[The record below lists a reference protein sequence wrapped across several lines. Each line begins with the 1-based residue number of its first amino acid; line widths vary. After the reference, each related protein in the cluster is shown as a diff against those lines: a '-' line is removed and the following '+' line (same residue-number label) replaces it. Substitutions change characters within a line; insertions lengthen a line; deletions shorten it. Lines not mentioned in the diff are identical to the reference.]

1 MPMSKRLLISGTL
14 AAVAVAVAILVG
26 SWWLGKFNPD
36 RQRSS
41 IEDSDLKMPLQSSD
55 GALGTKERQ
64 AGEYKE
70 NMPEMS
76 NISDFEFARLRVAL
90 PEPVN
95 KPWRGAV
102 FNSNNYLEP
111 DRKLRVVEILPGWIR
126 KAMHEGNADLAAR
139 FLWSLKRLA
148 EEDDEEVSSEA
159 VLAIYRLGDIDEFAR
174 NRINDWI
181 KSGWDFK
188 TYDTSFGKSEF
199 MDIRARVLRE
209 FSFYHD
215 TSFNGSIYE
224 AWEKNQAVEE
234 TGLCEVDYAYFLE
247 AHGRELPNDY
257 WMERLNNPFGFAP
270 ALEIAM
276 RKNLPEL
283 TSKLSSLFES
293 IRDSQP
299 ASGDARRAANVAS
312 VLFQKTG
319 DVRYLGY
326 LIDQAKISLNS
337 SSFESNLSEVLSGL
351 AATNDQAA
359 LEVVSSAIESE
370 NGVIRDMAIGALGRA
385 SSPATAELLFEE
397 AIEKATTGAGF
408 PAREMRALLAQNDPS
423 ADSKYERLQQLL
435 LSGKLGWTATKGDFD
450 KLELFRKY
458 KR

>member
-1 MPMSKRLLISGTL
+1 
-14 AAVAVAVAILVG
+14 
-26 SWWLGKFNPD
+26 
-36 RQRSS
+36 
-41 IEDSDLKMPLQSSD
+41 
-55 GALGTKERQ
+55 
-64 AGEYKE
+64 
-70 NMPEMS
+70 
-76 NISDFEFARLRVAL
+76 
-90 PEPVN
+90 
-95 KPWRGAV
+95 
-102 FNSNNYLEP
+102 
-111 DRKLRVVEILPGWIR
+111 
-126 KAMHEGNADLAAR
+126 
-139 FLWSLKRLA
+139 
-148 EEDDEEVSSEA
+148 
-159 VLAIYRLGDIDEFAR
+159 
-174 NRINDWI
+174 
-181 KSGWDFK
+181 
-188 TYDTSFGKSEF
+188 

-385 SSPATAELLFEE
+385 SSPVTAELLFEE